1 MTEQKERVVFVD
13 FIRAAACFMVILVH
27 SSEHFYGGVDSPLA
41 GPVSFLANE
50 GNRLCVSFY
59 DGFCRMSV
67 PLFMIVSAYLLAP
80 MKEEMTS
87 WQFYRR
93 RLLRVGPPMLL
104 FLILYSVLPLLW
116 GGVDTATAMRDLSRV
131 PLNFPD
137 GGGHLWFMYPLLSLY
152 LFIPI
157 ISPWLR
163 KATKQEELFFIA
175 LFAVSTCLPY
185 LNRWFGDMWG
195 ECFWNSFNLLYYFA
209 GYLGYLVLAHYI
221 RVHLDWSRTKRV
233 AVGLPCLL
241 IGAAV
246 TIFSFYIQA
255 VPGQNIETPVLEVGW
270 AFCTINVL
278 CETFGAFLLFSC
290 ISLPKTPRLVN
301 DLSHMSFGMY
311 LVHIFWLNLWAAV
324 LMPLLPTVAAIPA
337 MAVITYICSY
347 VSVKLLSFIPGAKYF
362 IGAETVLKRK
372 NEPL

>member
-1 MTEQKERVVFVD
+1 MTEQKERVAFID

-80 MKEEMTS
+80 MKEGMTS

-93 RLLRVGPPMLL
+93 RLLRVGPPMLV
-104 FLILYSVLPLLW
+104 FLVLYAVLPLLFGW
-116 GGVDTATAMRDLSRV
+116 VNKTTALHDLCRV

-157 ISPWLR
+157 ISPWLQ
-163 KATKQEELFFIA
+163 KATKKEELFFIV
-175 LFAVSTCLPY
+175 LFAVSTCVPY
-185 LNRWFGDMWG
+185 LNRWFGDVWG

-221 RVHLDWSRTKRV
+221 RVHLNWSRTKRV
-233 AVGLPCLL
+233 AVGIPCLL
-241 IGAAV
+241 VGAAV

-270 AFCTINVL
+270 SFCTINVL
-278 CETFGAFLLFSC
+278 CETFGAILLFSC
-290 ISLPKTPRLVN
+290 ISTPKAPRLVD
-301 DLSHMSFGMY
+301 DLSKMSFGMY
-311 LVHIFWLNLWAAV
+311 LIHIFWLNLWAAV
-324 LMPLLPTVAAIPA
+324 LIPLLPTVAAIPT
-337 MAVITYICSY
+337 MAVVTYICSY
-347 VSVKLLSFIPGAKYF
+347 VSVKLLSFLPGAKYY
-362 IGAETVLKRK
+362 IGAESKVGK
-372 NEPL
+372 

>member
-1 MTEQKERVVFVD
+1 MTEQKERVAFID

-80 MKEEMTS
+80 MKEGMTS

-93 RLLRVGPPMLL
+93 RLLRVGPPMLV
-104 FLILYSVLPLLW
+104 FLVLYAVLPLLFGW
-116 GGVDTATAMRDLSRV
+116 VDKATALHDLCRV

-152 LFIPI
+152 LFIPV
-157 ISPWLR
+157 ISPWLQ
-163 KATKQEELFFIA
+163 KATKKEELFFIV
-175 LFAVSTCLPY
+175 LFAVSTCVPY
-185 LNRWFGDMWG
+185 LNHWFGDVWG

-221 RVHLDWSRTKRV
+221 RVHLDWSRAKRV

-241 IGAAV
+241 VGAAV

-290 ISLPKTPRLVN
+290 ISMPKAPRLVG
-301 DLSHMSFGMY
+301 DLSKMSFGMY
-311 LVHIFWLNLWAAV
+311 LIHIFWLNLWAGV
-324 LMPLLPTVAAIPA
+324 LIPLLPTVAAIPT
-337 MAVITYICSY
+337 MAVITYICTY
-347 VSVKLLSFIPGAKYF
+347 LSVKLLSYLPGAKYF
-362 IGAETVLKRK
+362 IGAESQVGK
-372 NEPL
+372 